1 MQEAQDENK
10 RLQCQVDEH
19 RARAAELQQALDM
32 QQEALKAEVQEGEQV
47 VAQERTRMGHL
58 EKSLV
63 DANHSQGCTNLK
75 VWPCCCAFDVPT
87 SCGDGPADVTT
98 SSEHVACLQDVL
110 RCSVACIGSHLKH
123 HLALQLCH
131 VS

>member
-1 MQEAQDENK
+1 M
-10 RLQCQVDEH
+10 DEH

-32 QQEALKAEVQEGEQV
+32 QALKAEVQEGEQV
-47 VAQERTRMGHL
+47 VAQERTRVGQL

-63 DANHSQGCTNLK
+63 DANHSHGSTNMK
-75 VWPCCCAFDVPT
+75 VCPCCCASDVPT
-87 SCGDGPADVTT
+87 CRGDGPADVTT
-98 SSEHVACLQDVL
+98 SSKHVACLQDVL
-110 RCSVACIGSHLKH
+110 RCSLACIGSHLKQ